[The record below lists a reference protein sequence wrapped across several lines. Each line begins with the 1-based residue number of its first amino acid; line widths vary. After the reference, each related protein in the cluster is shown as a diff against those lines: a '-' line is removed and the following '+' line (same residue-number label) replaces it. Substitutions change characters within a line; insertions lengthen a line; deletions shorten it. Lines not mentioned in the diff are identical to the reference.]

1 MADLYN
7 TVKKQGEQI
16 DDLQKNVSNHTTRI
30 ETLETQAKAIPPPT
44 EPTLPKEIKVELP
57 PDIATNS
64 RIGRMLDEKLAKIS
78 GDENLKNLLEQM
90 PDSMAKGVANVI
102 TNNLGVKVKD
112 VMKDGIRHE
121 FADERRELRDIISD
135 LRYRVQNMINGQWWL
150 AIPKWV
156 YILFCVLFLAA
167 GGFGYGFF
175 YLLDQNGRLRE
186 IEWLYR
192 RERTLYRTEKD
203 RQLLINHEKDF
214 FTGTPQ
220 EQDSIKDLIRYWEHK
235 GGYDKTFL
243 YFAPTE
249 D

>member
-1 MADLYN
+1 
-7 TVKKQGEQI
+7 
-16 DDLQKNVSNHTTRI
+16 
-30 ETLETQAKAIPPPT
+30 
-44 EPTLPKEIKVELP
+44 
-57 PDIATNS
+57 
-64 RIGRMLDEKLAKIS
+64 
-78 GDENLKNLLEQM
+78 
-90 PDSMAKGVANVI
+90 DSMAKGVANVI

-121 FADERRELRDIISD
+121 FADERRELRDIVSD

-175 YLLDQNGRLRE
+175 YLLDQNSRLRE

-203 RQLLINHEKDF
+203 LQLLINHEKEF

-220 EQDSIKDLIRYWEHK
+220 EQDSIKELIHYWEHK

>member
-30 ETLETQAKAIPPPT
+30 ETLETQAKAIPPPAQ
-44 EPTLPKEIKVELP
+44 PILPKEIKVELP

-64 RIGRMLDEKLAKIS
+64 RISRMLDEKLAKIS
-78 GDENLKNLLEQM
+78 GDENLKKLLEQL

-121 FADERRELRDIISD
+121 FADERRELRDIVSD

-150 AIPKWV
+150 TIPKWV
-156 YILFCVLFLAA
+156 FILFAVLFIAVI
-167 GGFGYGFF
+167 GFGYGFF
-175 YLLDQNGRLRE
+175 HELDENSRLTE
-186 IEWLYR
+186 TEWLYR
-192 RERTLYRTEKD
+192 RERTLYRTEKEL
-203 RQLLINHEKDF
+203 QLLLNHEKEF
-214 FTGTPQ
+214 FTGTTH
-220 EQDSIKDLIRYWEHK
+220 EQDSIKDLIRYWEQN
-235 GGYDKTFL
+235 GGLDKTFL
-243 YFAPTE
+243 YFDPTK

>member
-16 DDLQKNVSNHTTRI
+16 DNLQKNVSNHTTRI
-30 ETLETQAKAIPPPT
+30 ETLETQAKAIPLPVQ
-44 EPTLPKEIKVELP
+44 PTLPKEIKVELP

-64 RIGRMLDEKLAKIS
+64 RISRMLDEKLANIS
-78 GDENLKNLLEQM
+78 GDENLKKLLEQL
-90 PDSMAKGVANVI
+90 PDSMAKGVTDVL

-112 VMKDGIRHE
+112 VMKEGE
-121 FADERRELRDIISD
+121 
-135 LRYRVQNMINGQWWL
+135 LRYRVQNMINGQWCL
-150 AIPKWV
+150 TIPKCV
-156 YILFCVLFLAA
+156 YILFAVLFLAA
-167 GGFGYGFF
+167 VGFGYGYF
-175 YLLDQNGRLRE
+175 YLLEQNNRLRE
-186 IEWLYR
+186 TEWLYR
-192 RERTLYRTEKD
+192 RERTIYKSEKD
-203 RQLLINHEKDF
+203 LQLLINHEKDF

>member
-44 EPTLPKEIKVELP
+44 QSTLPKEIKVELP

-64 RIGRMLDEKLAKIS
+64 RISRMLDEKLAKIS
-78 GDENLKNLLEQM
+78 GEENLKKLLEQL
-90 PDSMAKGVANVI
+90 PDSMAKGVANVL
-102 TNNLGVKVKD
+102 TNNLGIKVKD

-121 FADERRELRDIISD
+121 FADERRELRDIVSD

-150 AIPKWV
+150 TIPKWV
-156 YILFCVLFLAA
+156 FILFAVLFIAVI
-167 GGFGYGFF
+167 GFGYGFF
-175 YLLDQNGRLRE
+175 HELDENSRLTE
-186 IEWLYR
+186 TEWLYR
-192 RERTLYRTEKD
+192 RERTLYRTEKEL
-203 RQLLINHEKDF
+203 QLLLNHEKEF
-214 FTGTPQ
+214 FTGTTH

>member
-1 MADLYN
+1 
-7 TVKKQGEQI
+7 
-16 DDLQKNVSNHTTRI
+16 
-30 ETLETQAKAIPPPT
+30 
-44 EPTLPKEIKVELP
+44 
-57 PDIATNS
+57 
-64 RIGRMLDEKLAKIS
+64 
-78 GDENLKNLLEQM
+78 
-90 PDSMAKGVANVI
+90 
-102 TNNLGVKVKD
+102 
-112 VMKDGIRHE
+112 MKDGIRHE
-121 FADERRELRDIISD
+121 FADERRELRDIVSD

-220 EQDSIKDLIRYWEHK
+220 EQDSIKDLIRYWEHE
-235 GGYDKTFL
+235 GGYDKPASTSPPPKTKLQATESCHTLGGFL
-243 YFAPTE
+243 RLTASYF
-249 D
+249 

>member
-16 DDLQKNVSNHTTRI
+16 DNLQKNVSNHTTRI
-30 ETLETQAKAIPPPT
+30 ETLETQAKAIPLPVQ
-44 EPTLPKEIKVELP
+44 PTLPKEIKVELP

-64 RIGRMLDEKLAKIS
+64 RISRMLDEKLANIS
-78 GDENLKNLLEQM
+78 GDENLKKLLEQL
-90 PDSMAKGVANVI
+90 PDSMAKGVADVL

-112 VMKDGIRHE
+112 VMKEGE
-121 FADERRELRDIISD
+121 
-135 LRYRVQNMINGQWWL
+135 LRYRVQNMINGQWCL
-150 AIPKWV
+150 TIPKCV
-156 YILFCVLFLAA
+156 YILFAVLFLAA
-167 GGFGYGFF
+167 VGFGYGYF
-175 YLLDQNGRLRE
+175 YLLEQNNRLRE
-186 IEWLYR
+186 TEWLYR
-192 RERTLYRTEKD
+192 RERTIYKSEKD
-203 RQLLINHEKDF
+203 LQLLINHEKDF

>member
-30 ETLETQAKAIPPPT
+30 ETLETQAKAIPPPAQ
-44 EPTLPKEIKVELP
+44 PILPKEIKVELP

-64 RIGRMLDEKLAKIS
+64 RISRMLDEKLAKIS
-78 GDENLKNLLEQM
+78 GDDNFKKLLEQL
-90 PDSMAKGVANVI
+90 PDSMAKGVANVL

-121 FADERRELRDIISD
+121 FADERRELRDIVSD

-150 AIPKWV
+150 TIPKWV
-156 YILFCVLFLAA
+156 YILFVVPIL
-167 GGFGYGFF
+167 
-175 YLLDQNGRLRE
+175 
-186 IEWLYR
+186 
-192 RERTLYRTEKD
+192 
-203 RQLLINHEKDF
+203 
-214 FTGTPQ
+214 
-220 EQDSIKDLIRYWEHK
+220 S
-235 GGYDKTFL
+235 
-243 YFAPTE
+243 PTE